1 VSPARTQATDKA
13 ALAVVIG
20 RAGSKGLPN
29 KNARLVAGRPMVCY
43 SIDDARA
50 ASCVDELIVSTD
62 CEGVAAAAREMGAS
76 VVDRPPAL
84 ATDEAPI
91 DDAVRHAI
99 RVNGGHHD
107 VVVILYANV
116 PVRPPGLI
124 DRAVRELC
132 ATGADSVQ
140 SYTDVGKHHPAWM
153 VRLDEQGRVMP
164 VMDSRAYRRQDLPS
178 LLIPDGGVI
187 AVRRAAL
194 LTVVEGEPHA
204 FLGRDRRGIISA
216 PGSVVDVDDERDLL
230 VAETRL
236 ERRELEIKR

>member
-1 VSPARTQATDKA
+1 
-13 ALAVVIG
+13 
-20 RAGSKGLPN
+20 
-29 KNARLVAGRPMVCY
+29 
-43 SIDDARA
+43 
-50 ASCVDELIVSTD
+50 
-62 CEGVAAAAREMGAS
+62 
-76 VVDRPPAL
+76 
-84 ATDEAPI
+84 
-91 DDAVRHAI
+91 
-99 RVNGGHHD
+99 
-107 VVVILYANV
+107 
-116 PVRPPGLI
+116 
-124 DRAVRELC
+124 
-132 ATGADSVQ
+132 
-140 SYTDVGKHHPAWM
+140 M